1 VSQQGKGQSRLERT
15 FQSALAAHQSARL
28 NEASELYEQILRLD
42 RRHFPALLLLGAVK
56 AQQADYAA
64 AERLTRDALR
74 VQPRDLRALL
84 QHGNVLL
91 AQQRYDDAFAAFGDA
106 MAVNPSMPEVHV
118 NRGAILMLRKQAAEA
133 LACFDAALRI
143 APRFAPALCNRGN
156 ALQELNRLD
165 DALAAYDAAVREQA
179 GNAEYLA
186 SRANCLHRLK
196 RDDMA
201 LEDIDAAL
209 KAQPSNADFHYNR
222 GNILAA
228 LKKPA
233 EAFAAFDAAWR
244 IAPDLPYAEGDRLY
258 AKLAICDWSDLA
270 RELDHV
276 AANVG
281 QGRTAAR
288 PFAFLAMSGTSSLQA
303 QCAKLFIAREFPNRP
318 ALWHGEAYDHA
329 RLRIAYLSADF
340 RDHPV
345 ALLMAG
351 VFERH
356 DRANFEISAYS
367 FGPAGA
373 SSMRRRLESAFDRFL
388 DVRAKSDV
396 EIAALLRE
404 HEIDVAVDLMGPT
417 QLARPGIL
425 AHRPAPVQILYLGY
439 AGSSG
444 APYIDYVLADRTV
457 LPEAQRACYAETVL
471 DLPHC
476 FMATDSART
485 IAPETPSRADE
496 GLPAEGFVFCA
507 FSNSY
512 KILPDVFAVWMDLLR
527 ERPDS
532 VLWLASANAAATAN
546 LRAAAA
552 AHGIAAERLVFARRV
567 ESNGLHLARHR
578 LADLFLDTVPFGAHS
593 TSCDALWAGLPVLTC
608 MGEGFAGRVAAS
620 LLATL
625 GVPELITAS
634 LADYRAQA
642 LALSGS
648 RERLAAVRSKI
659 VQARET
665 SPLFDTAR
673 FTRDLEALYLAATGR
688 AKVRD

>member
-1 VSQQGKGQSRLERT
+1 
-15 FQSALAAHQSARL
+15 
-28 NEASELYEQILRLD
+28 
-42 RRHFPALLLLGAVK
+42 
-56 AQQADYAA
+56 
-64 AERLTRDALR
+64 
-74 VQPRDLRALL
+74 
-84 QHGNVLL
+84 
-91 AQQRYDDAFAAFGDA
+91 
-106 MAVNPSMPEVHV
+106 
-118 NRGAILMLRKQAAEA
+118 
-133 LACFDAALRI
+133 
-143 APRFAPALCNRGN
+143 
-156 ALQELNRLD
+156 
-165 DALAAYDAAVREQA
+165 
-179 GNAEYLA
+179 
-186 SRANCLHRLK
+186 
-196 RDDMA
+196 
-201 LEDIDAAL
+201 
-209 KAQPSNADFHYNR
+209 
-222 GNILAA
+222 
-228 LKKPA
+228 
-233 EAFAAFDAAWR
+233 
-244 IAPDLPYAEGDRLY
+244 
-258 AKLAICDWSDLA
+258 
-270 RELDHV
+270 
-276 AANVG
+276 
-281 QGRTAAR
+281 
-288 PFAFLAMSGTSSLQA
+288 
-303 QCAKLFIAREFPNRP
+303 KLFIAREFPNRP
-318 ALWHGEAYDHA
+318 APWHGEAYDHA

-373 SSMRRRLESAFDRFL
+373 SPMRRRLESAFDRFL

-527 ERPDS
+527 ERPNS
-532 VLWLASANAAATAN
+532 VLWLASANAAATVN

-552 AHGIAAERLVFARRV
+552 AHGIAVERLVFA
-567 ESNGLHLARHR
+567 
-578 LADLFLDTVPFGAHS
+578 
-593 TSCDALWAGLPVLTC
+593 
-608 MGEGFAGRVAAS
+608 
-620 LLATL
+620 
-625 GVPELITAS
+625 
-634 LADYRAQA
+634 
-642 LALSGS
+642 
-648 RERLAAVRSKI
+648 
-659 VQARET
+659 
-665 SPLFDTAR
+665 
-673 FTRDLEALYLAATGR
+673 
-688 AKVRD
+688 